1 MKARIGRCTKCDSKN
16 IMKNGH
22 SKNGKQQYACKD
34 CGAHRILESE
44 KDYSEERKTE
54 IIKSYEERVSIRGL
68 KRIFNVTPETVSG
81 WLKKNRQ
88 TIVRYRRNLIAS

>member
-1 MKARIGRCTKCDSKN
+1 MKARIGKCTKCESEN
-16 IMKNGH
+16 ILKNGH

-54 IIKSYEERVSIRGL
+54 IIKAYEERVSLRGL

-88 TIVRYRRNLIAS
+88 TIAKYKRNLIAS